1 LNCHESTD
9 EFLKVVPEGR
19 FVMCMKC
26 NHINNADDYDP
37 LDFHKAC
44 VFESNKITLSS
55 TSSFKKNTEVAYIS
69 SLSDLTR
76 SQTKREAIKFESRKL
91 DAQLAKDGLDH
102 QYREKKLDMEIHLEQ
117 SRSLAMQALADAGR
131 ENTATMKEILASNNA
146 SMKDLI
152 TSIAP
157 KKTQLDIYLE
167 RKATIAAMIA
177 SQQVSN
183 ELGESLLRK
192 LDEELLNSNLM

>member
-1 LNCHESTD
+1 
-9 EFLKVVPEGR
+9 
-19 FVMCMKC
+19 
-26 NHINNADDYDP
+26 
-37 LDFHKAC
+37 
-44 VFESNKITLSS
+44 
-55 TSSFKKNTEVAYIS
+55 
-69 SLSDLTR
+69 
-76 SQTKREAIKFESRKL
+76 L

-152 TSIAP
+152 TSIAQ

-167 RKATIAAMIA
+167 RKATIAAMIP